1 MLCKKILQK
10 KRSYKV
16 KMNKLIEQ
24 INLLRNSSVKNKVEN
39 RLKEFEN
46 RKERFSELC
55 FCLLTANSKAKT
67 AINIQNELG
76 EEGFLN
82 YDRDKIRDSIITN
95 KHRFPNNKSNFI
107 IEARKFKNIREVL
120 NGKDEFEARE
130 FLVKNVKGLGYKE
143 ASHFLRNV
151 GYKNLSIL
159 DRHIINLMVENKII
173 ERPKSL
179 TKKKYFEIE
188 KKFKEICGEVKMS
201 CAELDMYMWYLK
213 TGEVLK

>member
-1 MLCKKILQK
+1 
-10 KRSYKV
+10 
-16 KMNKLIEQ
+16 MNKLIEQ

-46 RKERFSELC
+46 RKEWFSELC

>member
-1 MLCKKILQK
+1 
-10 KRSYKV
+10 
-16 KMNKLIEQ
+16 MNKLIEQ

-46 RKERFSELC
+46 RKEWFSELC

-173 ERPKSL
+173 
-179 TKKKYFEIE
+179 
-188 KKFKEICGEVKMS
+188 
-201 CAELDMYMWYLK
+201 
-213 TGEVLK
+213 